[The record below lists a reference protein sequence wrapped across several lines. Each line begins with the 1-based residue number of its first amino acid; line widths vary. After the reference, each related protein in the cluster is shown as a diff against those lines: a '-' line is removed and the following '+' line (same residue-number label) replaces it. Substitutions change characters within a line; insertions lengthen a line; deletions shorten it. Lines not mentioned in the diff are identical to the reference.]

1 MSSVKQVTA
10 NRANAKLS
18 TGPKTPAGKRKSS
31 MNPLKHGLSAETIVV
46 GDEDPTQFEALRES
60 FERDFQPETHLE
72 RELVERLVAHA
83 WRLRRIPVF
92 EAAFIQGLEGRL
104 RKRQQQDRMYNIG
117 LANKEEEEEEEP
129 SEGTLTIAKLAFR
142 LREREDF
149 QDAIAKLSRYEAFL
163 MNAFNRTLQQLLF
176 LQSGRQMP
184 NKRLPPPNVG
194 NDNTKEEG

>member
-1 MSSVKQVTA
+1 
-10 NRANAKLS
+10 
-18 TGPKTPAGKRKSS
+18 
-31 MNPLKHGLSAETIVV
+31 
-46 GDEDPTQFEALRES
+46 
-60 FERDFQPETHLE
+60 
-72 RELVERLVAHA
+72 
-83 WRLRRIPVF
+83 
-92 EAAFIQGLEGRL
+92 
-104 RKRQQQDRMYNIG
+104 MYNIG
-117 LANKEEEEEEEP
+117 LANKEEEEEEEEP
-129 SEGTLTIAKLAFR
+129 SERTLTIAKLAFR

>member
-92 EAAFIQGLEGRL
+92 EVAFIQGLETRL

-117 LANKEEEEEEEP
+117 LANEEEEEP

-184 NKRLPPPNVG
+184 NKRLPPPHVG